1 MMKQIRSLL
10 KVSPD
15 MSNSDLIGGILML
28 GYAALLIVV
37 TVVSLAREWLNG

>member
-15 MSNSDLIGGILML
+15 MSNGDVIAGILML